1 MDLTKITFRNAQ
13 NNNEDF
19 LLLRNI
25 HREAMFDSVVKTIGE
40 WNDEFQKSRLE
51 KHFKEAYSTLLF
63 IEYNGNVI
71 PLVPSKVKPIIF
83 SITCFEVK
91 SELILAVKSSFYH
104 AVIDDLFVS
113 AYLGSRTAGK
123 EDNIPVFLSKMLN
136 QWVSNRI
143 FI

>member
-71 PLVPSKVKPIIF
+71 GTINQIF
-83 SITCFEVK
+83 FIMIYI
-91 SELILAVKSSFYH
+91 LI
-104 AVIDDLFVS
+104 
-113 AYLGSRTAGK
+113 
-123 EDNIPVFLSKMLN
+123 
-136 QWVSNRI
+136 
-143 FI
+143 